1 MSSTDPTVLWIC
13 HGLAIGLCVSRLVL
27 RKCRKQ
33 AFTAGDYWTMGAL
46 FAISLR
52 VTLNHLI
59 LLHGTTTS
67 NADSPCVPFK
77 MKSPC

>member
-1 MSSTDPTVLWIC
+1 M
-13 HGLAIGLCVSRLVL
+13 GLCVARLVL
-27 RKCRKQ
+27 RKWRKQ

-46 FAISLR
+46 VAISLR

-67 NADSPCVPFK
+67 NADTPSMPLET
-77 MKSPC
+77 KSSC